1 MEFHLRRMDGKAR
14 MRWGWGPVR
23 VVEVVEGSVAVWR
36 LAGEVDIGGVGR
48 MHLWVEEEV
57 VDLDLEE
64 DVEEGQ
70 AWVQMIEIGEARH
83 LLGGGGSRHHRG
95 VGEDGEIGAGIEETG
110 IGWAGRDV
118 RGRGRP
124 GGAGDR

>member
-1 MEFHLRRMDGKAR
+1 
-14 MRWGWGPVR
+14 MRWDWGPVR
-23 VVEVVEGSVAVWR
+23 VVVVVVVEGSVAVWR
-36 LAGEVDIGGVGR
+36 LAGEVDIGGAGR
-48 MHLWVEEEV
+48 MHLWVEEEE

-64 DVEEGQ
+64 DVEEEQ

-95 VGEDGEIGAGIEETG
+95 VEEDGEIGAGIEEIG
-110 IGWAGRDV
+110 IGWAERDV